1 MKKSAGFTLVELLVT
16 IAISGLVFSIAAA
29 AIFQLTSITDYGNS
43 RLDVLH
49 DQQNAAFWFN
59 QDGQQSLIAAVNNGL
74 VFSDGSGAIT
84 TYCLSGSNLERIC
97 GNSTQILGQN
107 FSSAGFTVNGRLVS
121 MHLIS
126 SVAGR
131 AEEGVD
137 KTYQVYLRAVQ

>member
-1 MKKSAGFTLVELLVT
+1 MRKSAGFTLVELLVT

-29 AIFQLTSITDYGNS
+29 AIFQLTSVTSYGSS

-74 VFSDGSGAIT
+74 MLTDGNGVST
-84 TYCLSGSNLERIC
+84 RYCLSGSNLERIC
-97 GNSTQILGQN
+97 GNSTQILGQD
-107 FSSAGFTVNGRLVS
+107 FSSAGFTVNGRIVS

-126 SVAGR
+126 SIAGR
-131 AEEGVD
+131 TEDGVD